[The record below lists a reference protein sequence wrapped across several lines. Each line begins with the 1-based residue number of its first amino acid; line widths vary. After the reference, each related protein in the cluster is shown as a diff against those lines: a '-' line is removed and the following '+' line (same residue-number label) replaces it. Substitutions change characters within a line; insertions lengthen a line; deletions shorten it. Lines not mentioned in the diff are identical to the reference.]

1 MTPTIGDTLFTKKSE
16 TTSRLDAEIN
26 ANLARL
32 KTMKPEDPNYTA
44 TTKAVSK
51 LIKMRDSLS
60 TSRSVSPDTLALV
73 LGNLA
78 GVLLIVT
85 YEKHNIVTSK
95 ALTFVQKLR

>member
-1 MTPTIGDTLFTKKSE
+1 MTPTIGDTLFTKKTAEDKGLQSAI
-16 TTSRLDAEIN
+16 DAVLY
-26 ANLARL
+26 AMQTFDPSSDDYAKLL
-32 KTMKPEDPNYTA
+32 KQL
-44 TTKAVSK
+44 SK
-51 LIKMRDSLS
+51 LYKLKEPPAPTR
-60 TSRSVSPDTLALV
+60 VSPDTLALV

>member
-1 MTPTIGDTLFTKKSE
+1 MTPTIGDILFTKKTE
-16 TTSRLDAEIN
+16 TDLRFEAEIN
-26 ANLARL
+26 GELTRMRQL
-32 KTMKPEDPNYTA
+32 SPTTPEYQA
-44 TTKAVSK
+44 SLKAVTK
-51 LIKMRDSLS
+51 LIKLRDSNKN
-60 TSRSVSPDTLALV
+60 SRKISPDTLAIV